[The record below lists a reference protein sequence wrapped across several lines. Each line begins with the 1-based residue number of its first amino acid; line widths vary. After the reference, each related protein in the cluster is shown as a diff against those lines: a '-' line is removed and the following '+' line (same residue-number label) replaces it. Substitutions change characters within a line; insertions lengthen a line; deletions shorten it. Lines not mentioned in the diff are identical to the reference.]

1 MCRLN
6 SCEEPTFGGPL
17 VFGLGREKIIPDGT
31 KYANLNDELYS
42 SPDTIS
48 VAK

>member
-1 MCRLN
+1 VCRLN
-6 SCEEPTFGGPL
+6 SCAQPTRGSPS
-17 VFGLGREKIIPDGT
+17 VVGLGRETIIPDDT
-31 KYANLNDELYS
+31 KYRNLNDELYS